1 MVDYGYNYTIDQF
14 LNNKY
19 DLSKLD
25 REIRSSSITVAINYL
40 TGTEEDVDIYF
51 KNYLQ
56 VDEVTTLSGIVAVHD
71 GIDDSIDYQSVKI
84 MSVDEGTH
92 MNASIYDVPTDRS
105 GKLRVHQ
112 TSRKLGTKT
121 YWTGCGDDLSDITD
135 VGGGNQKFLL
145 NHTISGSLTEAVYI
159 DFNIC
164 LNETWIHEGLI
175 NWENCKGD
183 SVTLEMVSRA
193 TGIVSG
199 TNTNYNLYGGYMVIP
214 AAGDGTIEVTSD
226 ITSPI
231 GGLVYMPNNDLDESP
246 TAFWNADFNSS
257 TGLYENISPAPYGDG
272 RYNMFAGEI
281 LFARFTNR
289 ILLLNS
295 GFMPLSCSDT
305 DELGNGFRLKM
316 TGETNIDKGDHEWSV
331 AATIVFHRARVR

>member
-1 MVDYGYNYTIDQF
+1 MSLVSYNYLLIDF
-14 LNNKY
+14 LNEVV
-19 DLSKLD
+19 DTSKLYS
-25 REIRSSSITVAINYL
+25 EIVSSDIITALDHINADTNSCDILFKSTL
-40 TGTEEDVDIYF
+40 TTT
-51 KNYLQ
+51 
-56 VDEVTTLSGIVAVHD
+56 DETTLSGIVATHD
-71 GIDDSIDYQSVKI
+71 GVPSGASVQQ
-84 MSVDEGTH
+84 VDLPEELR
-92 MNASIYDVPTDRS
+92 DRS

-112 TSRKLGTKT
+112 TSRKIGTKT

-135 VGGGNQKFLL
+135 VGGGDQKLL
-145 NHTISGSLTEAVYI
+145 LRHTISGSLTESIYI

-183 SVTLEMVSRA
+183 SVTLEVVSRA
-193 TGIVSG
+193 TDVAPG
-199 TNTNYNLYGGYMVIP
+199 TNTNYNLYGGYMIIP
-214 AAGDGTIEVTSD
+214 AAGDGTIDVTSD
-226 ITSPI
+226 ITSPT
-231 GGLVYMPNNDLDESP
+231 GGLVYMPNNDLNEAP

-281 LFARFTNR
+281 VFARFTNR

-316 TGETNIDKGDHEWSV
+316 TGETNMDQGDHEWSV
-331 AATIVFHRARVR
+331 AATLVFHRERIR

>member
-1 MVDYGYNYTIDQF
+1 MSLVSYNYLLIDF
-14 LNNKY
+14 LNGVV
-19 DLSKLD
+19 DTSKLYS
-25 REIRSSSITVAINYL
+25 EIINSSIITALDHINA
-40 TGTEEDVDIYF
+40 DVSACDILF
-51 KNYLQ
+51 KAELST
-56 VDEVTTLSGIVAVHD
+56 VDETTLSGVVSSHD
-71 GIDDSIDYQSVKI
+71 GVPSEAGIQQ
-84 MSVDEGTH
+84 VDLPDELR
-92 MNASIYDVPTDRS
+92 DRS

-112 TSRKLGTKT
+112 TSRKIGTKT
-121 YWTGCGDDLSDITD
+121 YWTGYGDDLSDVTD
-135 VGGGNQKFLL
+135 VGGGDQKLL
-145 NHTISGSLTEAVYI
+145 LRHTISGSLTEIIYV

-183 SVTLEMVSRA
+183 SITLEMVSRA
-193 TGIVSG
+193 TGVAPG
-199 TNTNYNLYGGYMVIP
+199 TNTNYNLYGGYIVIP

-231 GGLVYMPNNDLDESP
+231 GGLVYMPNNDLDEPP

-257 TGLYENISPAPYGDG
+257 TGLYESISPAPYGDG

-281 LFARFTNR
+281 IFARFTNR

-316 TGETNIDKGDHEWSV
+316 TGETNIDQGDHEWSV
-331 AATIVFHRARVR
+331 AATIVFHRNRIR